1 MERKKVLITGG
12 SRGIGQ
18 ACVRRFAEAGCAVM
32 FLCRDRT
39 DLADV
44 LALSLRAS
52 GGDVTWRACDLA
64 DPEET
69 ERVIRDILRSWH
81 RFDILINNAAISWVG
96 TADSM
101 SVGEWDHLFAVNVR
115 APFVLTKLLLPQMI
129 ANGSGCIINISS
141 MWGEAGG
148 SCEVAY
154 SASKA
159 ALIGMTKALAKE
171 AGPSGV
177 RVNCVSPGVIRTDM
191 NAHLSQDDLRMLAD
205 DTPLCR
211 IGEPEEVA
219 DAVFYLASD
228 AASFITGQVLGVS
241 GGYQI

>member
-1 MERKKVLITGG
+1 MSRKSVLITGG
-12 SRGIGQ
+12 SRGIGL
-18 ACVRRFAEAGCAVM
+18 ACVRKFAREGFSVV
-32 FLCRDRT
+32 FLCRERS
-39 DLADV
+39 DLAEE
-44 LALSLRAS
+44 ATRSLRAE
-52 GGDVTWRACDLA
+52 GADVAWRACDLA
-64 DPEET
+64 DPGAT
-69 ERVIRDILRSWH
+69 EKVIRELLASWH
-81 RFDILINNAAISWVG
+81 RFDILVNNAAVSWVG

-101 SVGEWDHLFAVNVR
+101 TVSEWDRLFAVNVR
-115 APFVLTKLLLPQMI
+115 APFVLTGLLLPRMI
-129 ANGSGCIINISS
+129 SRGSGCIINIAS
-141 MWGEAGG
+141 MWGETGG

-171 AGPSGV
+171 TGPSGV

-191 NAHLSQDDLRMLAD
+191 NARLSEEDLRVLAD

-211 IGEPEEVA
+211 IGNPEEVA

-241 GGYQI
+241 GGFQI